1 MRKFLSDR
9 YPLSMR
15 IAFILLSLIL
25 FFHAVTAA
33 RDFLYPIVLAI
44 LFGYLLYPAAC
55 FFEKHG
61 TPRILAN
68 LLSLLLF
75 LVVVGAA
82 LFFIYK
88 QAGGFMDDFPVYKL
102 KALAN
107 IDRLENAIEK
117 NFGVS
122 DLRLVDFIR
131 IRVRHLFDVGNTM
144 MNRAFTST
152 AGTVFR
158 LGVLPVFIFL
168 FLFYRTKL
176 AIFILKLVPPE
187 KKLRT
192 IRVLK
197 EFARVVPRYMGGV
210 STVVLILAVIN
221 SSGLLIVG
229 VDHAIVFG
237 VISAIC
243 NFIPYFGTLIGGFF
257 PFMFALLTGD
267 TFMLAARVLV
277 FYIIIQ
283 FIENNILTPNIVGNS
298 LRLNPM
304 VIILGIIGGGMVW
317 GIPGMF
323 AIVPLLAMINIL
335 GEHFTRLQPYSYFL
349 GVKGT
354 RKHSI
359 TITNI
364 RRFIRRFQRH

>member
-1 MRKFLSDR
+1 MRKFFYNR

-15 IAFILLSLIL
+15 IAFLLLSLIL
-25 FFHAVTAA
+25 FFHAVVAA
-33 RDFLYPIVLAI
+33 RNFLYPIVLGI
-44 LFGYLLYPAAC
+44 VFGYLLYPLAC

-68 LLSLLLF
+68 LISLLLF
-75 LVVVGAA
+75 LLVVGAG

-88 QAGGFMDDFPVYKL
+88 QAGGFIDDFPVYKL
-102 KALAN
+102 KALTN
-107 IDRLENAIEK
+107 IDRLENAIERH
-117 NFGVS
+117 FGVR

-131 IRVRHLFDVGNTM
+131 IRVQHLFYVGNTLV
-144 MNRAFTST
+144 NRAFTNT
-152 AGTVFR
+152 AGTLFR

-176 AIFILKLVPPE
+176 AIFILKLVPYE
-187 KKLRT
+187 KRLRA
-192 IRVLK
+192 ISVLK
-197 EFARVVPRYMGGV
+197 EFAWVVPRYMGGV
-210 STVVLILAVIN
+210 SSVVLILAVLN

-257 PFMFALLTGD
+257 PFMFVLLTGD
-267 TFMLAARVLV
+267 TSMLAARVLV
-277 FYIIIQ
+277 FYIIMQ
-283 FIENNILTPNIVGNS
+283 FVENNILTPNIVGNS

-335 GEHFTRLQPYSYFL
+335 GEHFTALQPYSYLL
-349 GVKGT
+349 GVKGA
-354 RKHSI
+354 RRNSI

-364 RRFIRRFQRH
+364 RRFIRRFLHK

>member
-1 MRKFLSDR
+1 MKQYVNK
-9 YPLSMR
+9 YPLTIR
-15 IAFILLSLIL
+15 ISFLLLALIL
-25 FFHAVTAA
+25 FFYAVIAA
-33 RDFLYPIVLAI
+33 KDFLYPIVLGV
-44 LFGYLLYPAAC
+44 LFGYLLYPAARL
-55 FFEKHG
+55 FEKIG
-61 TPRILAN
+61 IPRILSN
-68 LLSLLLF
+68 LLSILLF
-75 LVVVGAA
+75 LLFVGAG

-88 QAGGFMDDFPVYKL
+88 QVGGFIDDFPVYKI

-107 IDRLENAIEK
+107 IDRLESTIEK
-117 NFGVS
+117 NFGVKN
-122 DLRLVDFIR
+122 LRLVDFIR
-131 IRVRHLFDVGNTM
+131 FRVRHLFDVGNTM
-144 MNRAFTST
+144 VNKAFTNT

-158 LGVLPVFIFL
+158 LAILPVFMFL

-187 KKLRT
+187 NKRSA
-192 IRVLK
+192 IWVLK
-197 EFARVVPRYMGGV
+197 EFASVVPSYMGGV

-221 SSGLLIVG
+221 STGLLIVG

-257 PFMFALLTGD
+257 PVIFTLLTGD
-267 TFMLAARVLV
+267 SFMLPARVIAFFAIV
-277 FYIIIQ
+277 Q

-323 AIVPLLAMINIL
+323 VIVPLLAMVNII
-335 GEHFTRLQPYSYFL
+335 GEHFTKLQPFSYLL
-349 GVKGT
+349 GIKGA

-359 TITNI
+359 TIANI
-364 RRFIRRFQRH
+364 RRFFNRMKRR